1 MYACFLLTH
10 PATIFSPHAKRPH
23 GLKAEA
29 IGKKKWGIATDR
41 LQKNQNLRTWLLV
54 PAPWVS
60 GSCLLG
66 SCLLGSGVNILHI
79 NVQFLNIISAMVQ

>member
-1 MYACFLLTH
+1 MQTGL
-10 PATIFSPHAKRPH
+10 I

-41 LQKNQNLRTWLLV
+41 LQKNPNPRTWLLV

-66 SCLLGSGVNILHI
+66 SCLLGRVNIVLDAVSSLTALVVI
-79 NVQFLNIISAMVQ
+79 YCQLVAILDS